1 MWRGKINSYVF
12 NISWVCGVDV
22 FVIKAVVGA
31 LFGIILAPLTYL
43 VNEFLYHPISDAL
56 LLVLFF
62 SFYFLSYP
70 ISSALIKKLLK
81 DESEIPEALRLTKG
95 ITVFYSAEFVFW
107 AAIYELMSYLLH

>member
-1 MWRGKINSYVF
+1 M
-12 NISWVCGVDV
+12 DV
-22 FVIKAVVGA
+22 FVIKAVIGA
-31 LFGIILAPLTYL
+31 LFGVILAPLTYL
-43 VNEFLYHPISDAL
+43 VNMFLYHPVSDVL

-70 ISSALIKKLLK
+70 ISSALVKKFIK
-81 DESEIPEALRLTKG
+81 DESEISEALRLTKG

>member
-1 MWRGKINSYVF
+1 M
-12 NISWVCGVDV
+12 DV

-31 LFGIILAPLTYL
+31 LFGFILAPLTYL
-43 VNEFLYHPISDAL
+43 VNMFLHHPISDVL

-70 ISSALIKKLLK
+70 ISSVLIKKFLK
-81 DESEIPEALRLTKG
+81 DESEVLEALRLTKG

-107 AAIYELMSYLLH
+107 IAIYELMTYILH

>member
-1 MWRGKINSYVF
+1 M
-12 NISWVCGVDV
+12 

-31 LFGIILAPLTYL
+31 LFGFILAPLTYL
-43 VNEFLYHPISDAL
+43 VNMFLHHPISDAL

-70 ISSALIKKLLK
+70 ISSVLIKKFLK
-81 DESEIPEALRLTKG
+81 DESEVLEALGLTKG

-107 AAIYELMSYLLH
+107 IAIYELMSYILH

>member
-1 MWRGKINSYVF
+1 M
-12 NISWVCGVDV
+12 

-31 LFGIILAPLTYL
+31 LFGFILAPLTYL
-43 VNEFLYHPISDAL
+43 VNMFLHHPISDVL

-70 ISSALIKKLLK
+70 ISSVLIKKFLK
-81 DESEIPEALRLTKG
+81 DESEVLEALRLTKG

-107 AAIYELMSYLLH
+107 IAIYELMTYILH